1 MKSLLSIS
9 LLWFKGLLNE
19 VNMVACNDR
28 IELDGGTLLFIKL
41 FCIFMH
47 MLEIP
52 PNKRKECQKVYCEL
66 REKSGINK
74 SLAHE

>member
-1 MKSLLSIS
+1 
-9 LLWFKGLLNE
+9 
-19 VNMVACNDR
+19 MVACNDR

-52 PNKRKECQKVYCEL
+52 PNKRKECQKSNRIE
-66 REKSGINK
+66 EKEWDQQK
-74 SLAHE
+74 A